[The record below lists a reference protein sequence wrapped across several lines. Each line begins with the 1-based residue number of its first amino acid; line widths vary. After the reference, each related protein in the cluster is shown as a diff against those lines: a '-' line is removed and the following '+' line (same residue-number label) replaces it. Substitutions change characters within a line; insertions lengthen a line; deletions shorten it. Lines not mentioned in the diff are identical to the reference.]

1 MAEAALEGR
10 VLGGRYRLRTLLAV
24 GGMGAVWAAEDAV
37 LGREVAVKVL
47 GEALAGDRRAE
58 LRLRREARAA
68 GRLAHPGIAR
78 VLDLGEDAGRP
89 YLVMELLHGES
100 LAARLARA
108 GPLEP
113 AEAVRVV
120 AAAADALEVAH
131 GAGIVHRDVKPGN
144 VFVTGAGDVKLL
156 DFGIA
161 SAANEAALTGGDLL
175 GTAAYLAPERVL
187 GHDATPAADVY
198 ALGVLLYELLAGR
211 PPFAG
216 DTGTALA
223 MAHVHARPAPLDAVA
238 PRVPPALTAAC
249 ERALAKDPAARPPS
263 AAALAALLRSSITPA
278 HAPAPAPAPPPPA
291 PAEAAAAPA
300 PRPLVPAAF
309 AMAGAPTPA
318 HGAATPAYPPPAAA
332 GSSTA
337 PHPRSAAVGAPT
349 PAQRQAAAAGPSTA
363 ARRQAAA
370 VGAPTARGAAGR
382 RRRRRGAW
390 VAAAALLLAALL
402 AAVPSVGLLPVGG
415 REPAGPGGQAP
426 AGGQPPAGGQTPAD
440 GLAPAGAQGPAGGGG
455 LGAAGSG
462 QAAPPAGV
470 ADRPGHDPG
479 DEDGGDGGGGDDG
492 GGSGGSGGSGG
503 GGSSGSG

>member
-1 MAEAALEGR
+1 MTETGLEGR
-10 VLGGRYRLRTLLAV
+10 VLGGRYRLKRLLAV

-47 GEALAGDRRAE
+47 GEALAGDRRAA

-78 VLDLGEDAGRP
+78 VLDLGEDDAGRP

-108 GPLEP
+108 GPLAP

-131 GAGIVHRDVKPGN
+131 RAGIVHRDVKPGN
-144 VFVTGAGDVKLL
+144 VFVTVGGDVKLL

-161 SAANEAALTGGDLL
+161 SAVNEAALTGGDLL

-223 MAHVHARPAPLDAVA
+223 MAHVHAQPGPLAAVA
-238 PRVPPALTAAC
+238 AQEVPPALAAAC

-263 AAALAALLRSSITPA
+263 AAALAALLRSTV
-278 HAPAPAPAPPPPA
+278 APAPPPA
-291 PAEAAAAPA
+291 PLEPTAP
-300 PRPLVPAAF
+300 
-309 AMAGAPTPA
+309 GAPTPV
-318 HGAATPAYPPPAAA
+318 H
-332 GSSTA
+332 
-337 PHPRSAAVGAPT
+337 
-349 PAQRQAAAAGPSTA
+349 RQAAAAGVSTA
-363 ARRQAAA
+363 VHRRAAA
-370 VGAPTARGAAGR
+370 ARARAGAGGAPTARGAAR
-382 RRRRRGAW
+382 PVRRRRGAW
-390 VAAAALLLAALL
+390 MMAAVLLLAALL
-402 AAVPSVGLLPVGG
+402 VAAPGLGLVPLGG
-415 REPAGPGGQAP
+415 REPAGPVGQAP
-426 AGGQPPAGGQTPAD
+426 AGGQTPAVGQDPSGGRDPSGGQDPS
-440 GLAPAGAQGPAGGGG
+440 GGG
-455 LGAAGSG
+455 LGATEVGR
-462 QAAPPAGV
+462 QQTPAGG
-470 ADRPGHDPG
+470 ADQQGRGLGG
-479 DEDGGDGGGGDDG
+479 DDGGSGGGDDG
-492 GGSGGSGGSGG
+492 GDDGEGSGGGGSGGDGGG
-503 GGSSGSG
+503 GGSSGSD

>member
-1 MAEAALEGR
+1 MAEAGLEGR
-10 VLGGRYRLRTLLAV
+10 VLGGRYRLRALLAV

-47 GEALAGDRRAE
+47 GEALAGDRRAA

-78 VLDLGEDAGRP
+78 VWDLGEDAGRP

-120 AAAADALEVAH
+120 ASAADALEIAH
-131 GAGIVHRDVKPGN
+131 RAGIVHRDVKPGN
-144 VFVTGAGDVKLL
+144 VFVTSGGDVKLL

-161 SAANEAALTGGDLL
+161 RAANEAALTGGDLL

-223 MAHVHARPAPLDAVA
+223 MAHVHARPAPLGTVA
-238 PRVPPALTAAC
+238 PRVPPALAAAC

-263 AAALAALLRSSITPA
+263 AAALAALLRSA
-278 HAPAPAPAPPPPA
+278 VAPAPGRGPGPRLSVPDPAGPGA
-291 PAEAAAAPA
+291 A
-300 PRPLVPAAF
+300 PRPPVPAAL

-318 HGAATPAYPPPAAA
+318 YPPPAV
-332 GSSTA
+332 
-337 PHPRSAAVGAPT
+337 VGAPT
-349 PAQRQAAAAGPSTA
+349 PARWRAAAAG
-363 ARRQAAA
+363 ARTP
-370 VGAPTARGAAGR
+370 GGAGR
-382 RRRRRGAW
+382 VRRRRGAW
-390 VAAAALLLAALL
+390 VAAAALLLVALL
-402 AAVPSVGLLPVGG
+402 AAVPSLGLLPVGG
-415 REPAGPGGQAP
+415 REPGGQAP
-426 AGGQPPAGGQTPAD
+426 AGGQTPADRLAPAGGQA
-440 GLAPAGAQGPAGGGG
+440 PAGGGG

-462 QAAPPAGV
+462 QRETPAGG
-470 ADRPGHDPG
+470 ADRPRQDR
-479 DEDGGDGGGGDDG
+479 GGDDDSGDDDSGG
-492 GGSGGSGGSGG
+492 GGSGGGHGG
-503 GGSSGSG
+503 GGSSGPG

>member
-10 VLGGRYRLRTLLAV
+10 VLGGRYRLKRLLAV

-47 GEALAGDRRAE
+47 GEALAGDRRAA

-78 VLDLGEDAGRP
+78 VLDLREDDAGRP

-108 GPLEP
+108 GPLAP

-120 AAAADALEVAH
+120 ATAADALEVAH
-131 GAGIVHRDVKPGN
+131 RAGIVHRDVKPGN
-144 VFVTGAGDVKLL
+144 VFVTSGGDVKLL

-175 GTAAYLAPERVL
+175 GTAAYLAPERML

-223 MAHVHARPAPLDAVA
+223 MAHVHARPAPLGTVA
-238 PRVPPALTAAC
+238 PDKVPPALAAAC

-263 AAALAALLRSSITPA
+263 AAALAALLRSTV
-278 HAPAPAPAPPPPA
+278 APAPAHPQPAAAGAPIPAYLPA
-291 PAEAAAAPA
+291 PA
-300 PRPLVPAAF
+300 L
-309 AMAGAPTPA
+309 GAPTPA
-318 HGAATPAYPPPAAA
+318 HPQPAAM
-332 GSSTA
+332 
-337 PHPRSAAVGAPT
+337 GAPT
-349 PAQRQAAAAGPSTA
+349 PAHPR
-363 ARRQAAA
+363 AA
-370 VGAPTARGAAGR
+370 VAGAPTARGAATMR
-382 RRRRRGAW
+382 RRREAW
-390 VAAAALLLAALL
+390 MVAAAVLLAVLL
-402 AAVPSVGLLPVGG
+402 VAVPGLGLVPLGG
-415 REPAGPGGQAP
+415 REPAGPVGQAPAGGQAPTGGQAP
-426 AGGQPPAGGQTPAD
+426 AGGGLGAAEVGQGQTPA
-440 GLAPAGAQGPAGGGG
+440 GGADQ
-455 LGAAGSG
+455 
-462 QAAPPAGV
+462 
-470 ADRPGHDPG
+470 PGRDL
-479 DEDGGDGGGGDDG
+479 GDGNGRDGGDDG
-492 GGSGGSGGSGG
+492 EGSGG
-503 GGSSGSG
+503 GGSGGEGGGGGSSGPD